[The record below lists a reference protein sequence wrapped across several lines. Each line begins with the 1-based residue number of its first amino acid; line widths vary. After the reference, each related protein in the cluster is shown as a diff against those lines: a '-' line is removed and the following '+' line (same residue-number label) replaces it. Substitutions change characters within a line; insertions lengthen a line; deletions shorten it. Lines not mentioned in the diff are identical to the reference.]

1 MPMAKPWDTPPL
13 PRNGDDDQQKTFAY
27 AGFVM
32 SRWASLEF
40 ELSRLHSLFMGAL
53 DETDAMRAYEAAT
66 FPNRVANL
74 RAVADSHFRIR
85 PCQKREGE
93 FHGLMQEALGYAAR
107 RNDIAHGLVMRIDEI
122 TVFRQHLKPNLLK
135 REHYA
140 LIAPLY
146 ASKAHRPDGL
156 PAYAYTSVSME
167 RLARRMMQLQE
178 RIRALHSGPKALTV
192 SAP

>member
-1 MPMAKPWDTPPL
+1 VAKPWDVPPL
-13 PRNGDDDQQKTFAY
+13 PRNGDADQQKTYAH
-27 AGFVM
+27 AGFIM

-53 DETDAMRAYEAAT
+53 DEIGAMRAYEGAT
-66 FPNRVANL
+66 FLSRADKL
-74 RAVADSHFRIR
+74 RTAADSHFRAQ
-85 PCQKREGE
+85 PSQKREGE
-93 FHGLMQEALGYAAR
+93 FHALMQEAAGYAAR

-122 TVFRQHLKPNLLK
+122 TVFRQHLKPQLLK

-156 PAYAYTSVSME
+156 PAYAYTSASME
-167 RLARRMMQLQE
+167 RLANRMMRLQQ
-178 RIRALHSGPKALTV
+178 RIRSLHAGPKLGT
-192 SAP
+192 